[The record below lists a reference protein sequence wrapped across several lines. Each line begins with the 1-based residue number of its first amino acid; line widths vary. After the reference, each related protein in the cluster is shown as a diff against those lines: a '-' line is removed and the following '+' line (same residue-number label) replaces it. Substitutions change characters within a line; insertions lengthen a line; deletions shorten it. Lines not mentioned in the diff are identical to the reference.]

1 MQLTVIQPWGDLH
14 LTEVL
19 HFLTQNQSSS
29 DAPNTVDNLLS
40 LDTKSNMDIVSF
52 EEYDDEP
59 LCTRVMGFDHL

>member
-1 MQLTVIQPWGDLH
+1 
-14 LTEVL
+14 
-19 HFLTQNQSSS
+19 
-29 DAPNTVDNLLS
+29 LS